1 MKKVF
6 SFESSPEHY
15 HADACIVWCFDDRFY
30 KLLKAFGKAKGA
42 KHIDLV
48 KVAGGAKALGVP
60 SNAAAQSAGNG
71 QLNGSS
77 PDLAARDFLLTQIK
91 ASIRLHG
98 TKRIILMT
106 HRDCGAYGG
115 SQAFADS
122 EAERAAHEAQLAAAR
137 DFVGGELPDAI
148 VEPLF
153 ADFDGLYQ
161 I

>member
-1 MKKVF
+1 MEKVF

-15 HADACIVWCFDDRFY
+15 HADACVVWCFDDRFY

-48 KVAGGAKALGVP
+48 KVAGGAKGLAVP
-60 SNAAAQSAGNG
+60 ANAA
-71 QLNGSS
+71 
-77 PDLAARDFLLTQIK
+77 PTDLAARDFLLAQIK

-115 SQAFADS
+115 SAAFADS
-122 EAERAAHEAQLAAAR
+122 DAERAAHAAQLAAAR
-137 DFVGGELPDAI
+137 DFVASELPDVI
-148 VEPLF
+148 VESLF
-153 ADFDGLYQ
+153 ADWDGLYA
-161 I
+161 IDEHRV